1 VVVLISGKVEGDVDA
16 LNYEYLTLGLYL
28 PGGIGVE
35 VVEGNV
41 TRCQRASEGP
51 EQSAA
56 GRRDQVVERTGMGLF
71 NIGRDAVVLGDLAVD
86 TEEDRLLFRRNVST
100 TDLALDRLHLY
111 S

>member
-1 VVVLISGKVEGDVDA
+1 MVRSNLLVISMLFLMDRANRAAVGINTDYTLYSLVVVLISGKVEGDVDA

-28 PGGIGVE
+28 PGGISVE

-56 GRRDQVVERTGMGLF
+56 GRRDQVVERAGMGLF
-71 NIGRDAVVLGDLAVD
+71 NIGRDTV
-86 TEEDRLLFRRNVST
+86 
-100 TDLALDRLHLY
+100 
-111 S
+111 

>member
-56 GRRDQVVERTGMGLF
+56 GRRDQVVERAGMGLF
-71 NIGRDAVVLGDLAVD
+71 NIGRDTVVLGNLAVD
-86 TEEDRLLFRRNVST
+86 TKEDWVLFRRHVSSAN
-100 TDLALDRLHLY
+100 LALDRLHLH

>member
-1 VVVLISGKVEGDVDA
+1 MEGNSDA

-56 GRRDQVVERTGMGLF
+56 GRRYQVVERAGMGLF
-71 NIGRDAVVLGDLAVD
+71 HIGRDAVVLGDLTVD
-86 TEEDRLLFRRNVST
+86 TKADQLLLSPGCGHDRFCP
-100 TDLALDRLHLY
+100 
-111 S
+111 